1 MTQLVKNLPAMQE
14 MWVQSLGW
22 EDLLRKR
29 KATHSR
35 ILENSM
41 DSTVHGVTKSHK
53 QQRLSLKYSLKVTNI
68 LIVWYLS
75 FVSCLKLYLEID
87 VISCHWI
94 LGVLAFVIPQSHIKV
109 LSGTQGLQHTDLILR
124 ILWKFSWKFVPLIQT
139 GWNSWQ
145 WFTLQL

>member
-1 MTQLVKNLPAMQE
+1 MQE

-22 EDLLRKR
+22 EDLLEKR

-41 DSTVHGVTKSHK
+41 DSTVHGVTKSRK

-87 VISCHWI
+87 VISCH
-94 LGVLAFVIPQSHIKV
+94 
-109 LSGTQGLQHTDLILR
+109 
-124 ILWKFSWKFVPLIQT
+124 
-139 GWNSWQ
+139 
-145 WFTLQL
+145 